1 MKPSPLLSNK
11 GLYGW
16 PSRWPLFMLV
26 IGRGLQHLAFMSKKK
41 RVTLTEKDGSKGK
54 EEAKVYPNTIE
65 KRGKKHLRFIV
76 RGWKKDGKWQRKQ
89 FSDEAEAEAEAASVN
104 VNLKNQGEN
113 RSLVLTTLTDSQVRG
128 AEDVFRTLGNAYTM
142 EEVLEFFLKHNRPPD
157 FTISL
162 LDGMEIYLDAKKH
175 AGVRAVTLRKPKGVL
190 TAFSNFTGEPDVHT
204 VTEES
209 IIAYLKSL
217 RANDKIKPAKKKT
230 WNNHRNELASFFKW
244 ACERDK
250 TTNRPWTF
258 NNPAQSVLRYSND
271 RIAEERPAIEITS
284 TETAKELLSY
294 VMTYKKGKLAK
305 FYALAYFAGIRPDI
319 ETGEISKIAE
329 REDELINLATGRI
342 AVPAAVSKTKF
353 DRPVNISENLK
364 AWLEAYKDLPI
375 IPTNCK
381 NDCIHVREKFG
392 LQKDETR
399 HSFISYH
406 IALHRSIGD
415 AAMQAGN
422 SETMIKKHYLTF
434 PTHKEGK
441 DFFSIVP
448 DMDAGQAVFL
458 ETLPT
463 EEEGK
468 FKVI

>member
-1 MKPSPLLSNK
+1 
-11 GLYGW
+11 
-16 PSRWPLFMLV
+16 
-26 IGRGLQHLAFMSKKK
+26 MSKQ
-41 RVTLTEKDGSKGK
+41 RITLTDNSRNQPY
-54 EEAKVYPNTIE
+54 EAKIFPGKFK
-65 KRGKKHLRFIV
+65 KRGKEYPCYRV
-76 RGWKKDGKWQRKQ
+76 QGWKEDGKWQKKQ
-89 FSDEAEAEAEAASVN
+89 FSKESDAIECARQKNIELLNHGRKMHLVTTELDEDQTRQAERALKTLGDAYSLDEAI
-104 VNLKNQGEN
+104 
-113 RSLVLTTLTDSQVRG
+113 D
-128 AEDVFRTLGNAYTM
+128 
-142 EEVLEFFLKHNRPPD
+142 FFLKHNRPPD
-157 FTISL
+157 FTISI
-162 LDGMEIYLDAKKH
+162 LDGMEIYLGEKKKE
-175 AGVRAVTLRKPKGVL
+175 GVRAVTLRKPKGVL
-190 TAFSNFTGEPDVHT
+190 TAFSKFTDEPDVHT

-209 IIAYLKSL
+209 IIAYLESL
-217 RANDKIKPAKKKT
+217 RANDGINSAKKKT

-244 ACERDK
+244 AGMK
-250 TTNRPWTF
+250 HLSTNRPWTF
-258 NNPAQSVLRYSND
+258 NNPAQGVLRHSNE
-271 RIAEERPAIEITS
+271 RIAEERPAIEVTS

-319 ETGEISKIAE
+319 DTGEMSKLAE
-329 REDELINLATGRI
+329 REDELINLAVGRI
-342 AVPAAVSKTKF
+342 AVPAVVSKTKF

-364 AWLEAYKDLPI
+364 VWLDAYKDLPI
-375 IPTNCK
+375 IPTNSK
-381 NDCIHVREKFG
+381 NDCEHVQKKFG
-392 LQKDETR
+392 LQKNETR